1 MVRCTHPGSE
11 AAQNTMNCPKWRRTI
26 HAWPHYCQ
34 DGLAQRMPCWRPI
47 AAGRAKC
54 TALGVHGQAPTDALS
69 NTFSNPHNKPEWT
82 IQKLLCNRSIN
93 GNHLWKVCPFGEPL
107 FYNSSAHSH
116 HPISWAVPWTLDC
129 GASCSHGPQWGAQG
143 GCVFREQFVL
153 WNRFRLPGWLY
164 LLRMVII
171 RTEKHL
177 LLILKHPLSY
187 EVGVKSAS
195 SH

>member
-11 AAQNTMNCPKWRRTI
+11 AAQNTMNCLKWRRTI

-82 IQKLLCNRSIN
+82 IWKLLCNRSIN
-93 GNHLWKVCPFGEPL
+93 GNHLWKVCPFGEPVL
-107 FYNSSAHSH
+107 QFISSLPSPHFLSSPLDAGLWCILQPWS
-116 HPISWAVPWTLDC
+116 PSGGSGRLCLQRTVCTLKQVSPSWLAVL
-129 GASCSHGPQWGAQG
+129 A
-143 GCVFREQFVL
+143 
-153 WNRFRLPGWLY
+153 
-164 LLRMVII
+164 
-171 RTEKHL
+171 
-177 LLILKHPLSY
+177 
-187 EVGVKSAS
+187 
-195 SH
+195 

>member
-1 MVRCTHPGSE
+1 MTQNHSCLAPLLPRRPGSE
-11 AAQNTMNCPKWRRTI
+11 
-26 HAWPHYCQ
+26 
-34 DGLAQRMPCWRPI
+34 
-47 AAGRAKC
+47 
-54 TALGVHGQAPTDALS
+54 DALLEAHS
-69 NTFSNPHNKPEWT
+69 RGTGKVHSSWCTWSGSHGCTFKHMFSNPHNKPEWT
-82 IQKLLCNRSIN
+82 IRKLLCNRSIN

-129 GASCSHGPQWGAQG
+129 GASCSHGPPVGAQG

-177 LLILKHPLSY
+177 LLILKHPMSY